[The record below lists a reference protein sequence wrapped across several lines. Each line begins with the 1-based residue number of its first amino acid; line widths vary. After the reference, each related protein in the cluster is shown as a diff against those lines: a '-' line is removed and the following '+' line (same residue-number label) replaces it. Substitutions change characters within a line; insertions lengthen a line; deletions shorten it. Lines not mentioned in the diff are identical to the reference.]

1 MVEKETLKNDLIK
14 ASPPL
19 PGPVLAEILALI
31 EADDLA
37 GTLNKI
43 AAHASLINLP
53 AHFTVVVN
61 PDEAAPEDQ
70 IVLKSGGAG
79 PQGREL

>member
-19 PGPVLAEILALI
+19 PGSVLAEILALI

-37 GTLNKI
+37 GALNKI
-43 AAHASLINLP
+43 ATHAVLINLP
-53 AHFTVVVN
+53 AHMSVVVN
-61 PDEAAPEDQ
+61 PAEAAPEDQ
-70 IVLKSGGAG
+70 IVLKSGGG
-79 PQGREL
+79 GQRGREL